1 MPIYEYTC
9 EDCERIEECLI
20 MSSEEPTV
28 VCGLCGKEMKK
39 IMSVTNFILKGSG
52 FYATDYKK
60 PDVGRK
66 EEK

>member
-1 MPIYEYTC
+1 MPIYEYIC
-9 EDCERIEECLI
+9 EECERAEEHLI
-20 MSSEEPTV
+20 MSEKDLPVE
-28 VCGLCGKEMKK
+28 CGLCGKKMKK
-39 IMSVTNFILKGSG
+39 IMSTFGFILKGSG